1 MKKFSIEINKKL
13 QFNVDLLHTG
23 TDDGYSLNCK
33 AFKKNKNMYYPLFY
47 SNDSTQGFTLHF
59 YIKI

>member
-23 TDDGYSLNCK
+23 TDNGYSLNCK

-47 SNDSTQGFTLHF
+47 SNDNVMV
-59 YIKI
+59 